1 MLRLKQSSLFFV
13 LLGFLLNGCDC
24 IRRFRAPNTHRAVV
38 KLPPAYTI
46 GIIVMMVVIGLCL
59 FTCRFL
65 FPNGMEF
72 TALDL
77 DEIRLER
84 LSSIESRIRRN
95 IRDLKSK
102 LSFHKDKRKKVERER
117 NMKIQLQGFLNN
129 TNNNHKNNEDRIY
142 DQENF
147 PSPDKIKRKRT
158 AADPQEERVPLIIRD
173 KNNETGGGKE
183 EAEEEQEEEKEDLWQ
198 LWNKMATHQK
208 GNNNNNNTENKNN
221 STTTTEGVGGGG
233 GGAGN
238 PLYKSI
244 KYENK
249 AGKKSAPFL
258 SMAVPSEMAESKQ
271 AEQERREDRGV
282 LPGGGGGLSRE
293 FNRLSPVGPGPAS
306 KKTSATPIEVSS
318 SYSSFLFF
326 FYHFQLFFFFIS
338 FILTFQKNYSISVS
352 VKDYRAAEK
361 YSGK

>member
-1 MLRLKQSSLFFV
+1 MLKSKQSFLVVV
-13 LLGFLLNGCDC
+13 LLGFLLNGCDSV
-24 IRRFRAPNTHRAVV
+24 RRFRAPNTHRAVV

-129 TNNNHKNNEDRIY
+129 TNNNSHKNNEDRIY

-147 PSPDKIKRKRT
+147 PSPDKTKRKRT
-158 AADPQEERVPLIIRD
+158 AADPLEERLPLIVRD
-173 KNNETGGGKE
+173 NETGFLRGEGKGKE
-183 EAEEEQEEEKEDLWQ
+183 EEEEKQEEEKEDLWQ

-208 GNNNNNNTENKNN
+208 GNNNNNTNN
-221 STTTTEGVGGGG
+221 STATEGVGGGT
-233 GGAGN
+233 GN

-258 SMAVPSEMAESKQ
+258 SMAVPSEMSESKQ
-271 AEQERREDRGV
+271 AEQRGEGERGD
-282 LPGGGGGLSRE
+282 GGGGLSRE
-293 FNRLSPVGPGPAS
+293 FNQLPGPGS

-318 SYSSFLFF
+318 FLFLLL
-326 FYHFQLFFFFIS
+326 YQ
-338 FILTFQKNYSISVS
+338 
-352 VKDYRAAEK
+352 
-361 YSGK
+361 